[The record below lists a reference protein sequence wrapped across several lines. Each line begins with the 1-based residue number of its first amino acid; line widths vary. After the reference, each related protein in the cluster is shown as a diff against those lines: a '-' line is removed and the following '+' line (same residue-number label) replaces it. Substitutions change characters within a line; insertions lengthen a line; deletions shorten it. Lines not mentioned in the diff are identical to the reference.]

1 MGRTREHPKR
11 SSLLIF
17 AAMLVSLL
25 SFTKAAQSYEGFGAT
40 TPGGSG
46 KPIVH
51 VTNLNDSGL
60 GSLREAIKQG
70 NRTIV
75 FDVGGEI
82 LLGDY
87 LYVLGA
93 FITIDGSTAPS
104 PGITLRNRGLIIRGN
119 KGAHDVIVRGLRV
132 RGSPIDGIQVA
143 YGAYNVVIDHVSVQG
158 SGDENIEITG
168 GSHDITVSWSILA
181 GTGKNMLIKYNHPS
195 RITLHHNVFTE
206 GLTRNPQVRIDD
218 AGTPATDT
226 TVDMRNN
233 LIWDWG
239 IGYGTLV
246 WYGPRANIVNNYYSS
261 SGDAIT
267 VSSARAY
274 VQGNVSADKIDV
286 NRQGNE
292 TSPFPAPLVDTQDAC
307 TAPNLVLANAGVRP
321 LDSIDQQYLSRITIA
336 SCSATSPSLAVSPD
350 GLALGATVGGPVPP
364 SQALTISNEGGGT
377 LRWDATV
384 TTTNGGSWI
393 SVSPTSGTAPSA
405 LIVTANPLGLS
416 EGLYH
421 GTITVTAAT
430 ATNSPRSIPVTLVID
445 RPPTGSETL
454 QPRIARSE
462 DDSTEDSGGTVRL
475 TAGQLFAGRNF
486 LPAFRFVQMT
496 IPQGAVIES
505 AMLQMYGLGNLA
517 KSIKVRYQGE
527 ATGDS
532 APHNP
537 VPGDLSSR
545 PTTAAFVDDIP
556 EPWTVGGFNPSPDLR
571 SIIQEIIDHPD
582 WVSGSSLTLFIADKG
597 SSASRTIGTFESQP
611 SPTKAAIL
619 TITYQAP

>member
-1 MGRTREHPKR
+1 MGRTREHLKR

-25 SFTKAAQSYEGFGAT
+25 SFTKAAQSYEGFGAIT
-40 TPGGSG
+40 SGGSG

-132 RGSPIDGIQVA
+132 RGSPIDGIQIA
-143 YGAYNVVIDHVSVQG
+143 YGAYNVVIDHVSVEG

-168 GSHDITVSWSILA
+168 GSHDVTVSWSILA

-274 VQGNVSADKIDV
+274 VRGNVSADKIDV

-321 LDSIDQQYLSRITIA
+321 LDSIDQQFLSRITIA
-336 SCSATSPSLAVSPD
+336 SCSATASSLAVSPD
-350 GLALGATVGGPVPP
+350 TLALGATVGGPVPP
-364 SQALTISNEGGGT
+364 SQALTITNEGGGT
-377 LRWDATV
+377 LSWDATV
-384 TTTNGGSWI
+384 TTSGGPWV

-416 EGLYH
+416 EGLYQ
-421 GTITVTAAT
+421 GTITVDAAAT
-430 ATNSPRSIPVTLVID
+430 TNAPQSIPVTLVID
-445 RPPTGSETL
+445 RPPSGSGTV

-462 DDSTEDSGGTVRL
+462 DDGVEDSGGTVRL

-486 LPAFRFVQMT
+486 LPALRFVSVT
-496 IPQGAVIES
+496 LPQGAAIES
-505 AMLQMYGLGNLA
+505 AVLQMYVMGNA
-517 KSIKVRYQGE
+517 DKSVKIRYRGE

-532 APHNP
+532 GPHDL
-537 VPGDLSSR
+537 VPGGLSSR
-545 PTTAAFVDDIP
+545 PTTAAFVDDTP
-556 EPWTVGGFNPSPDLR
+556 ERWTVGVFNPSPDLR
-571 SIIQEIIDHPD
+571 SIIQEIVDHPD
-582 WVSGSSLTLFIADKG
+582 WESGNSLTLFIADHG
-597 SSASRTIGTFESQP
+597 SSASRTIGSFESPP
-611 SPTKAAIL
+611 SPTKAATL

>member
-1 MGRTREHPKR
+1 
-11 SSLLIF
+11 
-17 AAMLVSLL
+17 MLVSLL
-25 SFTKAAQSYEGFGAT
+25 SFTKAAHSYEGFGAIT
-40 TPGGSG
+40 SGGSG

-75 FDVGGEI
+75 FDVGGDI

-87 LYVLGA
+87 LYMLGA

-132 RGSPIDGIQVA
+132 RGSPIDGIQIA
-143 YGAYNVVIDHVSVQG
+143 YGAYNVVIDHVSVEG

-168 GSHDITVSWSILA
+168 GSHDVTVSWSILA
-181 GTGKNMLIKYNHPS
+181 GAGKNMLIKYNHPS

-233 LIWDWG
+233 LILDWG

-274 VQGNVSADKIDV
+274 VQGNVSPDKIDV

-336 SCSATSPSLAVSPD
+336 SCSATSPSLAVGPD

-364 SQALTISNEGGGT
+364 SQALTIGNEGAGT

-384 TTTNGGSWI
+384 TTTNGGSWV

-421 GTITVTAAT
+421 GTITIKAAT
-430 ATNSPRSIPVTLVID
+430 ATNSPQSIPVTLVID
-445 RPPTGSETL
+445 RPLTGSETL

-462 DDSTEDSGGTVRL
+462 DDSIETSDGTVKL
-475 TAGQLFAGRNF
+475 TAGQLFLGRNF
-486 LPAFRFVQMT
+486 LVAFRLVHVT

-505 AMLQMYGLGNLA
+505 AVLQMYVSGNEG
-517 KSIKVRYQGE
+517 KSIKIRYQGE
-527 ATGDS
+527 ATGNS
-532 APHNP
+532 GPHNP
-537 VPGDLSSR
+537 VPDDLSSR
-545 PTTAAFVDDIP
+545 PTTAAFVEDIP
-556 EPWTVGGFNPSPDLR
+556 EPWTEGGFNPSPDLR

-582 WVSGSSLTLFIADKG
+582 WASGSSLTLFIADNG
-597 SSASRTIGTFESQP
+597 SSASRTIGSFESQP